1 MLRHVVVIELN
12 LSWSQ
17 LTYKSV
23 AWRQE
28 LLKCLHLFSAS
39 GPCAKFAGT
48 GAHQEEDVA
57 SWCRER
63 GAFCIQGPGEATE
76 WILAGWC
83 VFQARKRQC
92 GSAWLRE
99 IEMGCDSRGPMCFSL
114 RRSSTWVWDSARG
127 ESKIFPLFFEMDGL
141 RDDGFWSPS
150 CCWGGSGI
158 DRPEIR
164 HSGAGHD
171 HVPSPRDDPICRVK
185 LYWKVWTWNRL
196 RHVPSDW
203 SASVLTSA
211 WTLNR
216 LRHVPSDWSASVLTS
231 EAASRRPRDL

>member
-1 MLRHVVVIELN
+1 MQRARGI
-12 LSWSQ
+12 
-17 LTYKSV
+17 
-23 AWRQE
+23 
-28 LLKCLHLFSAS
+28 LH
-39 GPCAKFAGT
+39 PGT
-48 GAHQEEDVA
+48 GWSDWMNSCRMMRLSSKKA
-57 SWCRER
+57 SMRISM
-63 GAFCIQGPGEATE
+63 A
-76 WILAGWC
+76 
-83 VFQARKRQC
+83 
-92 GSAWLRE
+92 
-99 IEMGCDSRGPMCFSL
+99 SRDRNGMWFSRPYMCFSL

-127 ESKIFPLFFEMDGL
+127 ENKIFPLFFEMDGL